1 VQLLRRCA
9 EDAKRDEKQWAALSG
24 ELDPVAEVMETGVGE
39 GFDTLDTV
47 FQSGNIGDAT
57 RLIEVFRSS
66 FGAEQITAGSEEVA
80 QIIQCLSRFEQTH
93 SVRVCRPAKS
103 LNGSPDL

>member
-1 VQLLRRCA
+1 VTKNVQLLRRCA

-39 GFDTLDTV
+39 GFDTLDAV

-57 RLIEVFRSS
+57 RLIEVSEVRLELNRSRQ
-66 FGAEQITAGSEEVA
+66 GQ
-80 QIIQCLSRFEQTH
+80 RKW
-93 SVRVCRPAKS
+93 RK
-103 LNGSPDL
+103 